1 MAARWRPS
9 SSERM
14 ALWKSKKMRIGEL
27 CGEFFK
33 QVLEGEES
41 SGVSGPAIT
50 ATPPRPPGNGAAI
63 YIEIRESKLGM

>member
-1 MAARWRPS
+1 
-9 SSERM
+9 
-14 ALWKSKKMRIGEL
+14 MRIGEL

-33 QVLEGEES
+33 QVLEGEGS

-63 YIEIRESKLGM
+63 YRERERESKLGM